1 MFYRTEY
8 EYLIELS
15 SLGLSQTNLLRRC
28 LQAQDT
34 LLPMGTAK
42 GITNAGLNPD
52 TMKTLHSASFEFA
65 KAEKSTTTFRLDV
78 NFNQD
83 HSAIESGSAQYRWFK
98 TSTGATRLPPLQ
110 LAMIDFDRYD
120 HCRALI
126 LIAY

>member
-8 EYLIELS
+8 EYLIGLS
-15 SLGLSQTNLLRRC
+15 SLSLSQANLLRHC

-34 LLPMGTAK
+34 LIPMGAAP
-42 GITNAGLNPD
+42 GILVNPD
-52 TMKTLHSASFEFA
+52 EMKTLHSASFEFA
-65 KAEKSTTTFRLDV
+65 RAEKSTTTFRLDV

-120 HCRALI
+120 HCRVLI
-126 LIAY
+126 PIAY